1 MFFVW
6 GDMIPRSYSARGV
19 RGYQAQLTREDSFH
33 LSTSPSPSPARREGG
48 RVPTPKQ
55 PFYHHILLCGSLFL
69 VNHAFQPQKLK
80 EVLYN
85 KCSDSPI
92 LNILA
97 PPPTPSL
104 SDSQRLAMHVT
115 PSFFFCTTTHSSLWS
130 LSSTSVSKHYKSM
143 NIFVSIIAF
152 HELGIFSFQKF
163 LPPTSP
169 LVLLF
174 LTLRPR
180 IGVVCWFW
188 PSTLPVGFGV
198 LLESSEPARAA

>member
-97 PPPTPSL
+97 PPQPPLSLILKGWPCTLHLHFSSAQPLTPL
-104 SDSQRLAMHVT
+104 
-115 PSFFFCTTTHSSLWS
+115 CE
-130 LSSTSVSKHYKSM
+130 
-143 NIFVSIIAF
+143 AF
-152 HELGIFSFQKF
+152 H
-163 LPPTSP
+163 PPQYRSITK
-169 LVLLF
+169 V
-174 LTLRPR
+174 
-180 IGVVCWFW
+180 
-188 PSTLPVGFGV
+188 
-198 LLESSEPARAA
+198 

>member
-97 PPPTPSL
+97 PPNPLSL
-104 SDSQRLAMHVT
+104 WFSKAGHARYTFIFLLHNHSLLSVKPFIHLSIEALQKYEYICFYYCFSWIRY
-115 PSFFFCTTTHSSLWS
+115 FFLPKVPTTH
-130 LSSTSVSKHYKSM
+130 
-143 NIFVSIIAF
+143 
-152 HELGIFSFQKF
+152 
-163 LPPTSP
+163 LPTRSP
-169 LVLLF
+169 LSYSSPPHWGGLLVLAQH
-174 LTLRPR
+174 TSSWVWRPSRVLRA
-180 IGVVCWFW
+180 C
-188 PSTLPVGFGV
+188 
-198 LLESSEPARAA
+198 